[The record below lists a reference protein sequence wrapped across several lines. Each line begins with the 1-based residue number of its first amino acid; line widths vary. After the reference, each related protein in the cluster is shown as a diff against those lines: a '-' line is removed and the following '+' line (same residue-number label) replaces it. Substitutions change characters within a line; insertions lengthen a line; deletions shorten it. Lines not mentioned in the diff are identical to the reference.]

1 MFLPFQSLCFDRR
14 SAAALLPFAT
24 KAKLVS
30 LSYAFVFEGQRKT
43 YILFWLS
50 VYVWQKAMRV
60 SVSKWANIE
69 INFRV
74 SVNSKNVSIMAFCDF
89 VEIFLISFKK

>member
-14 SAAALLPFAT
+14 SAALLPFAT

-60 SVSKWANIE
+60 SVSKWANIK
-69 INFRV
+69 INFRLLV
-74 SVNSKNVSIMAFCDF
+74 ISKNVFYG
-89 VEIFLISFKK
+89 FL